1 MINEMKVEQE
11 RPAGR
16 TILVGRRFVR
26 IVSGL
31 VLACLLLSYAAFAT
45 DERRIKSGEPP
56 EYPELA
62 RRLSLRGT
70 ARVQATVAPDG
81 TVKQVKE
88 LGGNPVLV
96 DALARAVKKWKYEPS
111 DKTSMVE
118 VKFDFMLQSE
128 GQ

>member
-1 MINEMKVEQE
+1 MIDEMKVQQQ

-16 TILVGRRFVR
+16 TIPAGRHFVR

-31 VLACLLLSYAAFAT
+31 MLACLLLSYAALAI
-45 DERRIKSGEPP
+45 DERKIKSGEPP

-62 RRLSLRGT
+62 RRLGLRGT

-81 TVKQVKE
+81 TVKQVKD

-111 DKTSMVE
+111 DKTSIVE
-118 VKFDFMLQSE
+118 VKFDFVFQSE

>member
-1 MINEMKVEQE
+1 MIDQTQVERN

-16 TILVGRRFVR
+16 TLLAGRRLVR

-31 VLACLLLSYAAFAT
+31 VLGCLLLSYAASAM
-45 DERRIKSGEPP
+45 DERRIRSGDPP

-62 RRLSLRGT
+62 RRLNLHGL
-70 ARVQATVAPDG
+70 ARVQATIAPDG

-96 DALARAVKKWKYEPS
+96 DALVRAVKKWKYEPA
-111 DKTSMVE
+111 DKTSTVE
-118 VKFDFMLQSE
+118 VKFDFVLQPE